1 MGGLAE
7 GCGEKKRVHVCAE
20 VFACPVN
27 DYCGKPAVVQVKLT
41 TKNGTW
47 QADVPSSS
55 ATGLSVPLEIRQ
67 KKFRRKYRTST
78 RRSRLNL
85 WQITEQAAID
95 NFLNELD
102 GTENKANLGAN
113 AILAVS
119 MVICKGG
126 AEYSKIPLY
135 EYIAN
140 LAGTPKA
147 VLPVPAFNVINGGSH
162 ARNKLAMQEFMILPV
177 GAKNFREAMKMGWEI
192 NVKLKAEIKQ
202 RCGLNAKAVRDEGGF
217 VPNIQDC
224 KVALDLLSTSISLAG
239 YTGKVKIGMD
249 VGASEFYKDGKYDL
263 DFKNEKSDPSKWID
277 GDQLGDL
284 YKSLIKDYPVVS
296 IENAFHQDDCD
307 SWSRLLASTSIQ
319 LVGNDLTV
327 TNPKRIHQAIEK
339 KSCNCLLL
347 KVFSKYSATQIGT
360 ITESIEAAKL
370 SRENG
375 WGVMVS
381 YRSGETEDTFIA
393 DLAVGL
399 SAGQIKTGAPCRSER
414 LAKYNQ
420 ILRIEEKLGNEAI
433 YAGEKF
439 RNPLA

>member
-1 MGGLAE
+1 MNWTAL
-7 GCGEKKRVHVCAE
+7 KTKVLSLFVR
-20 VFACPVN
+20 
-27 DYCGKPAVVQVKLT
+27 LT
-41 TKNGTW
+41 
-47 QADVPSSS
+47 
-55 ATGLSVPLEIRQ
+55 
-67 KKFRRKYRTST
+67 F
-78 RRSRLNL
+78 
-85 WQITEQAAID
+85 
-95 NFLNELD
+95 
-102 GTENKANLGAN
+102 ANLGAN

-347 KVFSKYSATQIGT
+347 KGNQIGT